1 MTAKLEYADKSISQV
16 LAEIARSMHSEGLTL
31 YELLE
36 RLGERGLLLLS
47 LILTIPFLLPISIP
61 GSSIP
66 FGLIIALIGM
76 GIITNRS
83 PWLPARLMNRRLS
96 AEKLIL
102 MLERGAKLFARIER
116 LTHPRLPA
124 LTHGVM
130 ITRLNGV
137 LLVVSALLLM
147 APLPIPL
154 TNLPPAYGILFL
166 AIGSM
171 ERDGYLIVAGY
182 VTVVL
187 TAVAFSLVALLG
199 VNGVKNLLPYFGLH
213 FGLN

>member
-1 MTAKLEYADKSISQV
+1 MTVKFEHADKSISQV
-16 LAEIARSMHSEGLTL
+16 LSEIASSMHVDGLTL

-36 RLGERGLLLLS
+36 RLGERGLLMLS
-47 LILTIPFLLPISIP
+47 LVLTIPFLLPISIP
-61 GSSIP
+61 GSSVP
-66 FGLIIALIGM
+66 FGLIIALVGM

-116 LTHPRLPA
+116 LTHPRLLI
-124 LTHGVM
+124 LTHGVAL
-130 ITRLNGV
+130 TRLNGI

-147 APLPIPL
+147 APFPIPGS
-154 TNLPPAYGILFL
+154 NLPPAYAILFL

-182 VTVVL
+182 VTVLL
-187 TAVAFSLVALLG
+187 TIIAFGLVAVLG
-199 VNGVKNLLPYFGLH
+199 DSAVRSLLPYIGLE
-213 FGLN
+213 